1 MNCKRCGRRQG
12 GRDAYKGNGPE
23 DLEGI
28 NG

>member
-1 MNCKRCGRRQG
+1 MNCKRCGCRQG